1 MPKVHIIRHVRENLK
16 KCSLTP
22 LQGRDDLQFTPY
34 PFGKDIPDLSG
45 AIVLSVGAPLLEE
58 ASSLCLI
65 DATWQLAS
73 KIDKQLPAGLT
84 RRSLP
89 PGFVT
94 AYPRRQTGCL
104 DPLAGLASVE
114 ALFVAYH
121 VLGWD
126 TKGLLD
132 HYYWRDLFLSR
143 NERLLS
149 SR

>member
-1 MPKVHIIRHVRENLK
+1 MPQVYIIRHVRENLK

-22 LQGRDDLQFTPY
+22 LQGRADLQFIPY
-34 PFGKDIPDLSG
+34 PFKGTIPDLSRT
-45 AIVLSVGAPLLEE
+45 IVLSVGAPVLEE
-58 ASSLCLI
+58 AASLCLI

-73 KIDKQLPAGLT
+73 KIDQQLPAGLT

-114 ALFVAYH
+114 ALFVAYYT
-121 VLGWD
+121 LGLD
-126 TKGLLD
+126 TTGLLD
-132 HYYWRDLFLSR
+132 NYYWRDLFLAR
-143 NERLLS
+143 NERLFS